1 MLSISLAPFVTEMGS
16 DAVTCLAAFDSSQG
30 LNIKK
35 RLANLTVQLEMY
47 VSNVSARVFNVA
59 DVRVIMSL
67 QDVCIGNAVNVYKAC
82 GQTAIM
88 RL

>member
-1 MLSISLAPFVTEMGS
+1 MGS

-35 RLANLTVQLEMY
+35 RLVNLTVQLEMY
-47 VSNVSARVFNVA
+47 VSARVFNVA

>member
-1 MLSISLAPFVTEMGS
+1 MLSINLAPFVTEMGS
-16 DAVTCLAAFDSSQG
+16 GAGTCLTAFDKSQG

-35 RLANLTVQLEMY
+35 RLVNLTVQLEMY
-47 VSNVSARVFNVA
+47 VSNVSAHVFNVA

-67 QDVCIGNAVNVYKAC
+67 QDMCIGNAVNVYKAC
-82 GQTAIM
+82 GQTAII